1 MEVGFGFILKKI
13 ISLALMP
20 LSLGVF
26 ILLVALWNLHRGNLG
41 KAKATLYLSIFWIFI
56 ISSAPF
62 ANFVITPLDKAYP
75 RLEKVPANVEYIL
88 LLGGDRKR
96 RTWEALR
103 LYQQS
108 PKLKIITSGY
118 AMYDV
123 VSEAEKTAII
133 LEESGVRK
141 EDILTQG
148 KAKDTQEEAN
158 YLKARIGDNP
168 FILVTAAYHM
178 KRSMLLFQQQGLK
191 PIAAPADFNNPAE
204 DGALSILSWKQLEK
218 TQVAFHE
225 YIGLL
230 WVWLKSKLA

>member
-1 MEVGFGFILKKI
+1 MEIGFGFILKKV

-20 LSLGVF
+20 LSIGIIV
-26 ILLVALWNLHRGNLG
+26 LLIALWNLHRGKLA
-41 KAKATLYLSIFWIFI
+41 KAKTYLYISIFWMFL

-62 ANFVITPLDKAYP
+62 ANFVIAPLDQAYP
-75 RLEKVPANVEYIL
+75 KLEKLPANVEYIL

-108 PKLKIITSGY
+108 PRVKIITSGY

-133 LEESGVRK
+133 LEESGVKK

-148 KAKDTQEEAN
+148 KAKDTQEEADS
-158 YLKARIGDNP
+158 LKARVGDNP
-168 FILVTAAYHM
+168 FVLVTAAYHM
-178 KRSMLLFQQQGLK
+178 KRSMILFQQQGLK

-204 DGALSILSWKQLEK
+204 DGLLSILSSGQLEK
-218 TQVAFHE
+218 TQQAFHE
-225 YIGLL
+225 YFGLL
-230 WVWLKSKLA
+230 WVWLKAKLA